1 MSYNLVIDD
10 HNRIKTSRTVRR
22 FFGAVLLSFLVS
34 VGLGAQTALAHNSL
48 DGSVPAEG
56 AILDQAP
63 NVWALLFSKDVPL
76 DSASAEIINGDGVR
90 TELAPP
96 TYGTSNKEIVF
107 TLPAGLTGNV
117 TGRWRLVGTD
127 GHVISA
133 RVGFSI
139 AAPPVT
145 EAPVVVVPET
155 TTAPDVVV
163 TSTVPVVAEVTTI
176 PVVADVT
183 TIPVD
188 RFEETRAP
196 EPIRLGVRAVGYL
209 ALLLVGGLLFTD
221 FFIARNILGAGRAR
235 DAFLGGSII
244 LAVAPL
250 LQTMIFLDD
259 SREFGVFGSLFH
271 IFEAFDTTP
280 GAMLLVRSLAGFTLL
295 AGLLILPKKSP
306 TTLASP
312 TMLAAGGAYLTALA
326 YAGHSR
332 SMAWPV
338 LGIPV
343 DIVHTGAAVVWLGG
357 LAIFV
362 LFVIPTLTAV
372 QSFEAFRRFGDAA
385 RVAVIA
391 MVVTGVIQTLRLH
404 GTIVTLFS
412 ENHGRWLLLK
422 LALVALML
430 KIGDINRRRLLRRLP
445 VNEAAYES
453 RVALLRR
460 ASLTEIANGALVIL
474 VTAILVTSSF
484 N

>member
-1 MSYNLVIDD
+1 M
-10 HNRIKTSRTVRR
+10 
-22 FFGAVLLSFLVS
+22 LLSLLVS

-48 DGSVPAEG
+48 DSSVPAEG

-63 NVWALLFSKDVPL
+63 NVWALLFAKDVPL

-163 TSTVPVVAEVTTI
+163 TSTI

-183 TIPVD
+183 TIPVVVETPTPISAD
-188 RFEETRAP
+188 GFEETRAP

-244 LAVAPL
+244 LVVAPL

-259 SREFGVFGSLFH
+259 SRELGVFGSLFH

-306 TTLASP
+306 TNLASP